1 MLPQMSPKALASA
14 MKRMGIQQEE
24 VPAEEVVIR
33 LKDCD
38 LIFAQPNLTKI
49 NMMGQ
54 ETYQLIGHAE
64 KRKRSTAVEISE
76 EDIKAVM
83 EQAKADRAQAHA
95 ALQRTNG
102 DIAQAIIDLTS

>member
-1 MLPQMSPKALASA
+1 MLPQMNPKALAGA

-24 VPAEEVVIR
+24 MSAEEVIIR

-38 LIFAQPNLTKI
+38 LIFVKPNITKI

-64 KRKRSTAVEISE
+64 KRKRSTTVEISE
-76 EDIKAVM
+76 EDVKAVM
-83 EQAKADRAQAHA
+83 EQTKVDYAQAQA
-95 ALQRTNG
+95 TLQKTNG